1 MGIKMKP
8 DEFVGMT
15 SIAIGA
21 AILVGSIMAVV
32 EYRERESLARELE
45 QWQRQEWVD
54 NLLETRRQEMLN
66 QIKYKPL

>member
-1 MGIKMKP
+1 MKP
-8 DEFVGMT
+8 DDFVGMAA
-15 SIAIGA
+15 IAIGA

-32 EYRERESLARELE
+32 EHRERESLTRQLE
-45 QWQRQEWVD
+45 EWQRQDWVD

>member
-1 MGIKMKP
+1 MEMKP
-8 DEFVGMT
+8 NEFVGMT
-15 SIAIGA
+15 SIALGA

-32 EYRERESLARELE
+32 EHRERESLARELE

>member
-1 MGIKMKP
+1 MKP

-15 SIAIGA
+15 SIAIGV

-32 EYRERESLARELE
+32 EHRERETLAPQLE
-45 QWQRQEWVD
+45 EWQRQEWVD

>member
-1 MGIKMKP
+1 MKSN
-8 DEFVGMT
+8 EFVGAAVVGCGL
-15 SIAIGA
+15 AIM
-21 AILVGSIMAVV
+21 VGSILAVL

-54 NLLETRRQEMLN
+54 SLLETRRQEMLN

>member
-1 MGIKMKP
+1 MTFN
-8 DEFVGMT
+8 ESVGAT
-15 SIAIGA
+15 VVGCG
-21 AILVGSIMAVV
+21 LVWLVMVWSIMAVV
-32 EYRERESLARELE
+32 EHLERESLARELE

>member
-1 MGIKMKP
+1 MKSN
-8 DEFVGMT
+8 EFVGMT
-15 SIAIGA
+15 SIALGA

-32 EYRERESLARELE
+32 EHRERESLARELE

-54 NLLETRRQEMLN
+54 SLLETRRQEMLN

>member
-1 MGIKMKP
+1 MELKP
-8 DEFVGMT
+8 DDFGGMAA
-15 SIAIGA
+15 IAIGA

-32 EYRERESLARELE
+32 EHRERESLTRQLE
-45 QWQRQEWVD
+45 EWQRQEWVD

>member
-1 MGIKMKP
+1 MKSN
-8 DEFVGMT
+8 EFVGMT
-15 SIAIGA
+15 SIALGA

-32 EYRERESLARELE
+32 EHRERESLARELE

>member
-1 MGIKMKP
+1 MKP
-8 DEFVGMT
+8 DDFVGMAA
-15 SIAIGA
+15 IAIGA

-32 EYRERESLARELE
+32 EHRERESLTRQLE
-45 QWQRQEWVD
+45 EWQRQEWVD

>member
-1 MGIKMKP
+1 MEMKP

-15 SIAIGA
+15 SIAFGA

-32 EYRERESLARELE
+32 EHRERESLTRELE
-45 QWQRQEWVD
+45 QWQRQEWVES
-54 NLLETRRQEMLN
+54 LLETRRQEMLN

>member
-1 MGIKMKP
+1 MKP
-8 DEFVGMT
+8 NEFVGMT
-15 SIAIGA
+15 SIAIGV
-21 AILVGSIMAVV
+21 AIFVASIMAVV

>member
-1 MGIKMKP
+1 MKP
-8 DEFVGMT
+8 VDFVGMA

-54 NLLETRRQEMLN
+54 SLLETRRQEMLN

>member
-1 MGIKMKP
+1 MKP
-8 DEFVGMT
+8 NEFVGMT
-15 SIAIGA
+15 SIALGA

-32 EYRERESLARELE
+32 EHRERESLARELE